1 MLIYAVIGAVALAV
15 AGLTLFS
22 GFGLGTLLMPAF
34 ALFFPLPVA
43 VAATAIVHFLNGL
56 FKLSLLYRSV
66 DKRIIVRFGLP
77 AILSAPVG
85 AWALTALA
93 RGDALFVW
101 RFAEST
107 FEVSPVK
114 LVLGV
119 LILGFAL
126 SEFVPTG
133 PLEGLSERWLPLG
146 GVLSGFFGGLSGH
159 QGALRAVFLSALGLT
174 PASFAATQAAL
185 ATMVDVAR
193 LAVYAAVLSG
203 AQGAAGV
210 EGIPWR
216 LVAFA
221 TVSAFAGSFAGTR
234 ILGKVTIRFVRYVT
248 GALLAVVGSGLATGV
263 L

>member
-1 MLIYAVIGAVALAV
+1 MLIYVVIGTVALAV

-66 DKRIIVRFGLP
+66 VPRVLARFGLP
-77 AILSAPVG
+77 AIVSAPFG
-85 AWALTALA
+85 AFALTALA
-93 RGDALFVW
+93 RQEALHVW
-101 RFAEST
+101 SFGGRT
-107 FEVSPVK
+107 FEISPVK

-119 LILGFAL
+119 VILGFAL
-126 SEFVPTG
+126 AEFAPPSPRG
-133 PLEGLSERWLPLG
+133 GLSERWLPLG

-159 QGALRAVFLSALGLT
+159 QGALRAIFLSSLDLS
-174 PASFAATQAAL
+174 PASFAATQAAI

-193 LAVYAAVLSG
+193 LAVYGGVLVGVRESG
-203 AQGAAGV
+203 SLDA
-210 EGIPWR
+210 IPWR

-221 TVSAFAGSFAGTR
+221 AASAFAGSFVGTR
-234 ILGKVTIRFVRYVT
+234 LLTKVTIRFVRYVT
-248 GALLAVVGSGLATGV
+248 GALLAVVGGGLASGV
-263 L
+263 F